1 MVNGERLRQVR
12 ELHGLT
18 QTELAQQVD
27 VEQPLVAQI
36 EGGKKQ
42 PSDRVLQAIALA
54 TGFPPSFFKQA
65 SGADFPVGS
74 LLFRAHAYVGKLQR
88 AQAHRYAE
96 VLYEAVEKME
106 RSIKTLPLRLPR
118 ISAPPADAAKLAR
131 SELGL
136 SPDRPVPNVINVLE
150 KGGILILAIPVALE
164 GRDAF
169 SGWVGL
175 DPAKPVIVVSGGK
188 AGDRIRFSV
197 SHELGHLVMHRA
209 WQGNPKELEEQANSF
224 AAEFL
229 LPEEGIRYD
238 LVPPITLT
246 SLAELKPKWGVSLQA
261 LIRRAKDLEIISL
274 RQYRYLFEQLGSR
287 GWRLREPSN
296 LALPIEKPRAF
307 RKMAELLYGRPIDVG
322 KFADAMAL
330 SPAFLRG
337 ILAAHDDLGSEL
349 NSKSSGPVKVLRLVR
364 SNRS

>member
-1 MVNGERLRQVR
+1 MVNGERLRQAR

-18 QTELAQQVD
+18 QTELAQQVE
-27 VEQPLVAQI
+27 VEQPLIAQI

-42 PSDRVLQAIALA
+42 PSERILDAIALA
-54 TGFPPSFFKQA
+54 TGFPPSFFKQ
-65 SGADFPVGS
+65 SNGSDFPAGS
-74 LLFRAHAYVGKLQR
+74 LLFRAHAFVGKLHR

-106 RSIKTLPLRLPR
+106 QSIRTLPLRLPR
-118 ISAPPADAAKLAR
+118 IPGPPAEAAKITR

-150 KGGILILAIPVALE
+150 KGGVLILALPVTLD

-169 SGWVGL
+169 SGWAGL

-188 AGDRIRFSV
+188 PGDRIRFSV
-197 SHELGHLVMHRA
+197 SHELGHLVMHRG
-209 WQGNPKELEEQANSF
+209 WQGNPKDLEEQANSF

-238 LVPPITLT
+238 LVPPVTLT

-261 LIRRAKDLEIISL
+261 LIRRAKDLEIISP
-274 RQYRYLFEQLGSR
+274 RQYRYLFEQLGAR

-296 LALPIEKPRAF
+296 LALPVEKPRAF
-307 RKMAELLYGRPIDVG
+307 RKMAELLYGHPIDVR

-330 SPAFLRG
+330 SPAFLRD
-337 ILAAHDDLGSEL
+337 ILAAHDDLGSEQDH
-349 NSKSSGPVKVLRLVR
+349 KSSGPVKVLKFVR

>member
-1 MVNGERLRQVR
+1 MVNGERLRQAR
-12 ELHGLT
+12 ELCGFT
-18 QTELAQQVD
+18 QTELAELIQ
-27 VEQPLVAQI
+27 VEQPLIAQV

-42 PSDRVLQAIALA
+42 PSERILEAIALA
-54 TGFPPSFFKQA
+54 TGFPPSFFKQMNG
-65 SGADFPVGS
+65 SDFPAGS
-74 LLFRAHAYVGKLQR
+74 LLFRAHAFVGKLQR

-106 RSIKTLPLRLPR
+106 RGIKTLPLRLPR
-118 ISAPPADAAKLAR
+118 VAGPPTEAARITR

-136 SPDRPVPNVINVLE
+136 SPDRPVPHVINVLE
-150 KGGILILAIPVALE
+150 KGGVLVLALPVVLE

-169 SGWVGL
+169 SGWAGL

-188 AGDRIRFSV
+188 PGDRIRFSV
-197 SHELGHLVMHRA
+197 SHELGHLVMHRG
-209 WQGNPKELEEQANSF
+209 WQGDPKELEQQANSF

-238 LVPPITLT
+238 LVPPVTLT

-274 RQYRYLFEQLGSR
+274 RQYRYHFEQLGAR

-296 LALPIEKPRAF
+296 LALPVEKPRAF
-307 RKMAELLYGRPIDVG
+307 RKMAELLYGHPVDVR
-322 KFADAMAL
+322 KFAEGLTL
-330 SPAFLRG
+330 SPTFLRN
-337 ILAAHDDLGSEL
+337 ILEAHDDFGSEG
-349 NSKSSGPVKVLRLVR
+349 NRKSIGPVKILKFLRSDR
-364 SNRS
+364 S